1 MPPQLPLRGDR
12 SQRVTVA
19 LPQSLNDLESSA
31 KNAFGAGVN
40 RSKMYHRGET
50 VLDQRAYQN
59 VQDGDVVIVR
69 KGTPTVASTY
79 PRDMLTTHAS
89 AYVAH
94 PMEQRRAP
102 STPAPTRP
110 GMKAPKFQGTSC
122 YAEAYIGHPMDT
134 KEKER
139 PPIPSAWEPN
149 NIPMSSRST
158 YAENFPWHAS
168 QPKSPGNGK
177 PAPKTPRGNSQVPF
191 NGQSSYKIDYIKHAS
206 ERPKSADGT
215 RRDRQ
220 RQDRPGVPFSGST
233 TYNGDYKKHPQDRTP
248 KPESNTG
255 PFRRDQPMNSPKFQ
269 GNSEYQN
276 EYIKKERQRM
286 AMIHLEPETSRRG
299 SRTSSR
305 G

>member
-1 MPPQLPLRGDR
+1 MPPQLPLKGDR

-31 KNAFGAGVN
+31 RNAFGIGVN

-50 VLDQRAYQN
+50 VLDQRGYKN

-69 KGTPTVASTY
+69 KGTPTQASTY

-110 GMKAPKFQGTSC
+110 GMTAPKFQGTSC
-122 YAEAYIGHPMDT
+122 YAGDYIGHPMDA

-139 PPIPSAWEPN
+139 PPVPSAWEPN

-177 PAPKTPRGNSQVPF
+177 PTPKTPRVPF
-191 NGQSSYKIDYIKHAS
+191 SGESSYRNDYIKHAS

-215 RRDRQ
+215 RRDRE
-220 RQDRPGVPFSGST
+220 RKDPGRDVPFSGTT
-233 TYNGDYKKHPQDRTP
+233 TYNGDFKKHPQDRTP
-248 KPESNTG
+248 QPESNKG
-255 PFRRDQPMNSPKFQ
+255 PFRRDQPISPKFQ
-269 GNSEYQN
+269 GRSEYQN
-276 EYIKKERQRM
+276 EYLKKERQRL